1 MGNTFVLLLVLLS
14 GIMLILH
21 FVKNMKKKA
30 IRKVDLSDLKKLA
43 SNDQDTKHSQQD
55 MIQVNVYLRSYFK
68 IHSSMQLENGMK
80 INLTNDTYHDVE
92 DLSFQYED
100 KYYDSIYELRLGN
113 GDLYNEMFALL
124 KDLATGKHDI
134 KDVNKISQ
142 EELNR
147 STFKHQLSKMKSLIH
162 DDEISLKLDETIQLI
177 HQLEVFEEKD
187 ASCKSDT
194 KKLYAYYLPML
205 MNILKQYVDMLAV
218 HTNDGTRLELLN
230 TIQAVNDAM
239 NHILG
244 GMSEF
249 DDMNLSADMK
259 TLESL
264 MKMDGVNQSE
274 RKEEL

>member
-1 MGNTFVLLLVLLS
+1 
-14 GIMLILH
+14 
-21 FVKNMKKKA
+21 
-30 IRKVDLSDLKKLA
+30 
-43 SNDQDTKHSQQD
+43 

-68 IHSSMQLENGMK
+68 IHSSMQLDNGMK
-80 INLTNDTYHDVE
+80 IQLISDSYHDVE
-92 DLSFQYED
+92 DLSFQYEE
-100 KYYDSIYELRLGN
+100 KYYDSIYELRLAN

-124 KDLATGKHDI
+124 LDIACGKHDI
-134 KDVNKISQ
+134 KDVNQKSD
-142 EELNR
+142 EEIQRATL
-147 STFKHQLSKMKSLIH
+147 KHQLSKMKSLIH

-177 HQLEVFEEKD
+177 QKLEVFEEKD
-187 ASCKSDT
+187 ASCKNDT

-205 MNILKQYVDMLAV
+205 MNILKQYVGMLEI
-218 HTNDGTRLELLN
+218 TTKEDTRLELLK
-230 TIQAVNDAM
+230 TIQSVNDAM

-244 GMSEF
+244 GMNEF